1 MQINPSRRGGSGGE
15 TGEREEVGSDEKEK
29 EFHKVEDNVN
39 EELRKNKEEEDESQS
54 LEDFLLESF
63 EIGELPQSDYN
74 TLGLIRPEKVNSMSH
89 LYTDYSVFHIHS
101 LRVWKR

>member
-15 TGEREEVGSDEKEK
+15 TGEREEVASDEKE
-29 EFHKVEDNVN
+29 FHNVDEDVN
-39 EELRKNKEEEDESQS
+39 EELRKNKEEDGLHS

-63 EIGELPQSDYN
+63 EIDELPQSDYN

-89 LYTDYSVFHIHS
+89 LYSDYSVFHIHS

>member
-39 EELRKNKEEEDESQS
+39 EELRKNKEEDGLHS

-63 EIGELPQSDYN
+63 EIDELPQSDYN

-89 LYTDYSVFHIHS
+89 LNSDYSVFQIHS

>member
-15 TGEREEVGSDEKEK
+15 TGEREEVASEEEK
-29 EFHKVEDNVN
+29 EFHNMDEDVN
-39 EELRKNKEEEDESQS
+39 EELRKNKEEDGLHS

-63 EIGELPQSDYN
+63 EIDELPQSDYN
-74 TLGLIRPEKVNSMSH
+74 TLGLIRPEKVHIFNVSFV
-89 LYTDYSVFHIHS
+89 DYSVFNIHS